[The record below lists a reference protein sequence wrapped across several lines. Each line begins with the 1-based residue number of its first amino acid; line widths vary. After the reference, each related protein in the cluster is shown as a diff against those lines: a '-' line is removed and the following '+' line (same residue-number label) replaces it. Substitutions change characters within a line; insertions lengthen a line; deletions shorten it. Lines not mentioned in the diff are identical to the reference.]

1 LVYLDAHDYVVLH
14 CKKPNYSAIILL
26 VPKTS
31 RSTFDSRILELEKE
45 NQMLIKGEVTIRAPR
60 KKVWDFMTDPNQIGQ
75 CAPGVEKIEM
85 IEPLKRYRGVVSV
98 GFGAVKARFSG
109 EVEVL
114 ELDEPNFA
122 KLKAHGSASGSVA
135 DAVSDMQLSDGPDGS
150 TVLNWTADV
159 TVSGQLASLASRLM
173 VPVSQKLAQ
182 VFYDQVKKKIETEN
196 TTASSTD

>member
-1 LVYLDAHDYVVLH
+1 M
-14 CKKPNYSAIILL
+14 IL
-26 VPKTS
+26 
-31 RSTFDSRILELEKE
+31 
-45 NQMLIKGEVTIRAPR
+45 KGDVTIRAPR

-114 ELDEPNFA
+114 ELDEPDFA

-135 DAVSDMQLSDGPDGS
+135 DAVSEVRLSDGPDGS
-150 TVLNWTADV
+150 TVLNWMADV
-159 TVSGQLASLASRLM
+159 TVAGQLASLASRLM
-173 VPVSQKLAQ
+173 VPVTQKLAQ

-196 TTASSTD
+196 TTASSAA